1 MYILIKRIFDFSSSF
16 LTIIILLPVFIPVSL
31 ILRFT
36 GEKEIFYFQNRVGLN
51 LTTIKI
57 FKFATMIKNSPNI
70 GSGIYTSTND
80 PRILPFGKFLRKS
93 KINELPQI
101 FNILF
106 GDMSVVGPRPLID
119 KTFFLYSKSGQEK
132 ISKMIPGLTGIASV
146 IFRDEEE
153 ILSKSD
159 LPLEEFYIKYI
170 TPHKEE
176 LELWYFNNKNF
187 LTDLKIIIIT
197 VFVVLFP
204 KSNIVYKVF
213 KDLPKR
219 DFN

>member
-1 MYILIKRIFDFSSSF
+1 
-16 LTIIILLPVFIPVSL
+16 
-31 ILRFT
+31 
-36 GEKEIFYFQNRVGLN
+36 
-51 LTTIKI
+51 
-57 FKFATMIKNSPNI
+57 
-70 GSGIYTSTND
+70 
-80 PRILPFGKFLRKS
+80 
-93 KINELPQI
+93 
-101 FNILF
+101 
-106 GDMSVVGPRPLID
+106 
-119 KTFFLYSKSGQEK
+119 
-132 ISKMIPGLTGIASV
+132 MIPGLTGIASV